1 MTIVARRRPAVRLA
15 QYLALFVYM
24 VFLAFP
30 LVWLIST
37 AFKTPP
43 ELQELHPAILPD
55 SLNFDNFVDAFES
68 QPLFK
73 AASNSLIVA
82 VSSSVLT
89 VAVATPAAY
98 VLSRAKS
105 RLSTI
110 ALGWVLLSQLFPFIL
125 IIIPL
130 FLTLRTI
137 GLANTRIGLILVYM
151 VFSLPF
157 ALWLLQG
164 YVKAVPE
171 TLEEAAAL
179 DGCTRG
185 QVLRKVVGP
194 LMLPGIVATV
204 LFAFLLSWNEFFFAL
219 ILLKDPDI
227 QTLPVVLVRFKG
239 AEGVARLGPL
249 ASGSL
254 LATIPS
260 LVLFGLIQRRLVSG
274 IMSGAV
280 KG

>member
-1 MTIVARRRPAVRLA
+1 MTVVSRNRPLRVF
-15 QYLALFVYM
+15 QYFALFLYM

-30 LVWLIST
+30 LIWLVST

-43 ELQELHPAILPD
+43 ELQLLHPTVLPET
-55 SLNFDNFVDAFES
+55 LNLDNFREAFDS

-73 AASNSLIVA
+73 AAGNSLIVA
-82 VSSSVLT
+82 LTASILT
-89 VAVATPAAY
+89 VLIATPAAY

-105 RLSTI
+105 KFSTI

-130 FLTLRTI
+130 FLTLRSI
-137 GLANTRIGLILVYM
+137 GLANTRVGLVLVYM

-164 YVKAVPE
+164 YVKAVPV
-171 TLEEAAAL
+171 TLEEAAVL
-179 DGCTRG
+179 DGCNRR
-185 QVLRKVVGP
+185 QVLGHIVGP
-194 LMLPGIVATV
+194 LMVPGIIATV
-204 LFAFLLSWNEFFFAL
+204 LFGFLLAWNEFFFAL

-249 ASGSL
+249 AAGSL

-260 LVLFGLIQRRLVSG
+260 LALFGLIQRKLVSG

>member
-1 MTIVARRRPAVRLA
+1 MTIVTRNRPLRVF
-15 QYLALFVYM
+15 QHVALFVYM
-24 VFLAFP
+24 IFLAFP
-30 LVWLIST
+30 LLWLVST

-43 ELQELHPAILPD
+43 ELQQLHPRLIPET
-55 SLNFDNFVDAFES
+55 LNFDNFVDAFNS
-68 QPLFK
+68 QPLFQ
-73 AASNSLIVA
+73 AAYNSLIVA
-82 VSSSVLT
+82 LSSSLLT
-89 VAVATPAAY
+89 VLIATPAAY

-105 RLSTI
+105 KISKV

-137 GLANTRIGLILVYM
+137 GLANTRVGLVLVYM

-164 YVKAVPE
+164 YVKAVPLS
-171 TLEEAAAL
+171 LEEAAAI
-179 DGCTRG
+179 DGCSRG
-185 QVLRKVVGP
+185 QALRKVVGP
-194 LMLPGIVATV
+194 LMIPGIIATV
-204 LFAFLLSWNEFFFAL
+204 LFGFLLAWNEFFFAL
-219 ILLKDPDI
+219 ILLKNPDI

-249 ASGSL
+249 AAGSL
-254 LATIPS
+254 LATVPS
-260 LVLFGLIQRRLVSG
+260 LLLFGLIQRKLVSG
-274 IMSGAV
+274 IMSGSV

>member
-1 MTIVARRRPAVRLA
+1 MTGAGTSPIARFLQYVALII
-15 QYLALFVYM
+15 YLT
-24 VFLAFP
+24 FLAFP

-43 ELQELHPAILPD
+43 ELQLLHPTILPE
-55 SLNFDNFVDAFES
+55 SLNFDNFTDAFRS
-68 QPLFK
+68 QPLFR
-73 AASNSLIVA
+73 AAWNSLIIA
-82 VSSSVLT
+82 GASSVLT
-89 VAVATPAAY
+89 VMIATPAAY
-98 VLSRAKS
+98 VLARAKS
-105 RLSTI
+105 KIGTV
-110 ALGWVLLSQLFPFIL
+110 ALGWVLISQLFPFIL

-204 LFAFLLSWNEFFFAL
+204 LFGFLLAWNEFFFAL

-249 ASGSL
+249 AAGAL

-260 LVLFGLIQRRLVSG
+260 LALFALIQRKLVSG